1 MSSSEDGGTDGDCEN
16 PPCVTHAVVADA
28 LGVEVTTSSVSDRVA
43 FLTQNQSDRGVEK
56 PWILDS
62 GASCHMSPFPSDF
75 LSIQPTR
82 KSITVA
88 NGVKIFST
96 GVGTAK
102 TSTRVHGKEHRLNL
116 REALLVP
123 DLTERLVSI
132 HKLDAL
138 GLIVKFENSA
148 VTISDKAGKLVAAGV
163 KNGSVYQLSVFRRER

>member
-1 MSSSEDGGTDGDCEN
+1 MCY
-16 PPCVTHAVVADA
+16 HAVVADP

-43 FLTQNQSDRGVEK
+43 FLTQNQTDRGVEK

-123 DLTERLVSI
+123 HLTERLVSI

-138 GLIVKFENSA
+138 GLVVKFENSA

-163 KNGSVYQLSVFRRER
+163 KNGSVYQLSDFRRER